1 MTGDIT
7 QMNGRERRALRR
19 KLERICANYLFNVHD
34 VDAFAALLANVFVD
48 SVEGYFTFE
57 FGEPY
62 FQRPNEW
69 FFYAIAK
76 AVCGGRKPR
85 HVYKTY
91 DAWDDGS
98 LGPLI
103 GFEWRIGQ
111 VKFVFHHLSRREAH
125 RRHLRPGWV
134 METITPEEEQE
145 WSDNDT
151 ESNYSNEDDD

>member
-1 MTGDIT
+1 
-7 QMNGRERRALRR
+7 MNGFFMPLL
-19 KLERICANYLFNVHD
+19 KLFVEVAS
-34 VDAFAALLANVFVD
+34 LAM
-48 SVEGYFTFE
+48 FT
-57 FGEPY
+57 
-62 FQRPNEW
+62 
-69 FFYAIAK
+69 
-76 AVCGGRKPR
+76 
-85 HVYKTY
+85 TY

-125 RRHLRPGWV
+125 RRNLRPGWV